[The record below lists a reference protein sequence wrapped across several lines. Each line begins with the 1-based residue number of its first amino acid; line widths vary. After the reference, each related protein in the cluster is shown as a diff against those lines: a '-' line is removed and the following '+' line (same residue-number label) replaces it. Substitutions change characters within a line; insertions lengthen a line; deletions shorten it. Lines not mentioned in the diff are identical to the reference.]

1 VTTCNRV
8 RWHGIPAALG
18 WRPGGTHDDL
28 VVCLSRRLLLLAVRP
43 ELLPPTSSSG
53 LPQRLRCRPAA
64 PSAGVSPEAAASG
77 HHSELLLLLLQV
89 RSLLPISCCVVK
101 VKHLRLRMF
110 LLRMHSLVLC

>member
-1 VTTCNRV
+1 V
-8 RWHGIPAALG
+8 ALG

-43 ELLPPTSSSG
+43 ELLPPTSSFG